1 MIFTDQPL
9 YVGPDGNTVSVDS
22 NSIDKR
28 VGAGRDADNAYDN
41 LRVWMNDNGLEGV
54 SVKDYVE
61 QLHELGYIDNATYNK
76 YSNVYKNL
84 DDYEKQY
91 GEDATGWQNFWGTH
105 GHTKKTSEDAVD
117 LFNDIRSDY
126 GAKYERDK
134 KGFTIDR
141 FRDAISSGIPNIPG
155 APAPT
160 YLDVNPDNVINPL
173 LDVDPVKM
181 WSNAELAELHDLAYD
196 PNYYYDLVKQS
207 TSAALDAAV
216 YNAQLMSEASRIND
230 SSEMASYLDSVRNN
244 RAEAI
249 ANGATQGA
257 QAASELLAMNQK
269 NRDYI
274 TKQAETAANRFNAID
289 NFILEDAG
297 AKLKARSIYE
307 SLANN
312 LMGISNGL
320 YTNDS
325 DRFGQ
330 EWLSNAER
338 YTADQN
344 VLANRIYAN
353 NKMAGDYAAAQGTID
368 AARMNAAR
376 QNNDLLFMLDRYY
389 DANKQDLDA
398 TLAGFNNYIS
408 GQYTGYPTSYEYDKN
423 KYSK

>member
-28 VGAGRDADNAYDN
+28 VEAGRKADNSYDE
-41 LRVWMNDNGLEGV
+41 LRIWMNDNDLEGV
-54 SVKDYVE
+54 STTEYID

-76 YSNVYKNL
+76 YKNVYSNL
-84 DDYEKQY
+84 EDYEKQY

-105 GHTKKTSEDAVD
+105 GHTKKTSQDAAEFFD
-117 LFNDIRSDY
+117 SIRQDY

-134 KGFTIDR
+134 KGFTVDR
-141 FRDAISSGIPNIPG
+141 FRDAISSGMPNIPG

-160 YLDVNPDNVINPL
+160 YLDVNPDHVINPL

-181 WSNAELAELHDLAYD
+181 WSNAELAALHDLAYD
-196 PNYYYDLVKQS
+196 PNYYYDLVKQG
-207 TSAALDAAV
+207 TSAALNAAT
-216 YNAQLMSEASRIND
+216 YNSDLINEASRIRD
-230 SSEMASYLDSVRNN
+230 SQEVASYLDSVRNN

-257 QAASELLAMNQK
+257 LAASELLNLNQN

-274 TKQAETAANRFNAID
+274 SRQSDVANDRFNAID
-289 NFILEDAG
+289 DFILNDAG
-297 AKLKARSIYE
+297 AKLKARSVYE
-307 SLANN
+307 GLAKN

-344 VLANRIYAN
+344 VLANRLYAN

-368 AARMNAAR
+368 AARMRAQQ
-376 QNNDLLFMLDRYY
+376 QNNDLLMAFERYY
-389 DANKQDLDA
+389 DANKHDLDA
-398 TLAGFNNYIS
+398 TIAGFNDYIA
-408 GQYTGYPTSYEYDKN
+408 GQYTGYPSTYTYTKDKYL
-423 KYSK
+423 K